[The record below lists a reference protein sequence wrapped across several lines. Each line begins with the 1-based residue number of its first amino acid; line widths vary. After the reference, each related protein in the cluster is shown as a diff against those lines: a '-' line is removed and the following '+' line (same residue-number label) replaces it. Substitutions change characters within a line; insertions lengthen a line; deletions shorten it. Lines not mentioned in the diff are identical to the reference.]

1 MILQPHS
8 LTRFWSVEI
17 LRHTRPPLLALDDGA
32 WQMNCTMMITMKK
45 YLTLLAVLAFAAC
58 APSKEPPKTASAT
71 EMRSIESTDM
81 RRTTMDPPPMLNDM
95 TPVAKPKPNLAL
107 PADQQVTDT
116 TPLANVPFAPA
127 IAMDP
132 VDGSKI
138 PIKINTPTYEL
149 KGHIYYFANEA
160 NRQEFIKNPTQ
171 YLIGAFSHL

>member
-1 MILQPHS
+1 M
-8 LTRFWSVEI
+8 T
-17 LRHTRPPLLALDDGA
+17 D
-32 WQMNCTMMITMKK
+32 TMKK
-45 YLTLLAVLAFAAC
+45 YLTLLAILIAAGC
-58 APSKEPPKTASAT
+58 TPAKEPATTSSAT

-81 RRTTMDPPPMLNDM
+81 RRTAMDPPPMLNDM

-107 PADQQVTDT
+107 PASQQVTDT

-160 NRQEFIKNPTQ
+160 NRQEFIKNPAD
-171 YLIGAFSHL
+171 YLKGAFSHL

>member
-1 MILQPHS
+1 
-8 LTRFWSVEI
+8 
-17 LRHTRPPLLALDDGA
+17 
-32 WQMNCTMMITMKK
+32 MNCTMMITMKNC
-45 YLTLLAVLAFAAC
+45 LTLLAVLMVAAC
-58 APSKEPPKTASAT
+58 NSPSKQEAKTASAT

-81 RRTTMDPPPMLNDM
+81 RRTAMDPPPMLNDM

-149 KGHIYYFANEA
+149 KGHIYYFANES
-160 NRQEFIKNPTQ
+160 NRQEFMKNPTE
-171 YLIGAFSHL
+171 YLKGAFSHL